1 MMSHIINMLAWRGLQ
16 GESGPGGSGEMSM
29 VAQALAD
36 RLSRRGIHYGWVIVA
51 VTFLT
56 TLTTAGAMGLP
67 GALILPLSK
76 EFGWDVAEISSAIAI
91 RLVLFGLMAPIAA
104 ALIETYGVRRVVI
117 AAIAFIV
124 TGLMFALVMTTVWHL
139 VLLWG
144 IVVGIGTGMTALV
157 LGAIIATRWFT
168 ARRGLVIG
176 MLTASSATGQ
186 LVFLPLAAWLVDHV
200 GWRYALVPTI
210 IALGLV
216 GLLVA
221 VFMRDRPSDLGLAPY
236 GEAPKAKAA
245 VVPPPPVFTW
255 AFTVLRDASSST
267 AFWVLAAT
275 FFICGLSTN
284 GLIQSHFISL
294 CADYGMPSVEA
305 ASTLAMMGM
314 FDLVGTI
321 GSGWLSDRYD
331 CRALLCFYYG
341 LRGLS
346 LLFLPYSTF
355 TLYGLS
361 LFAVFYGLDWIA
373 TVPPTVRL
381 AGQAFGRERSGVVF
395 GWIFASHQ
403 IGAAVAAFGAGL
415 TRSALNTYLPAF
427 FFAGSMCV
435 VAAGIVWLIRR
446 PPVTVVPAPAPA

>member
-1 MMSHIINMLAWRGLQ
+1 
-16 GESGPGGSGEMSM
+16 
-29 VAQALAD
+29 
-36 RLSRRGIHYGWVIVA
+36 
-51 VTFLT
+51 
-56 TLTTAGAMGLP
+56 
-67 GALILPLSK
+67 
-76 EFGWDVAEISSAIAI
+76 
-91 RLVLFGLMAPIAA
+91 
-104 ALIETYGVRRVVI
+104 
-117 AAIAFIV
+117 
-124 TGLMFALVMTTVWHL
+124 
-139 VLLWG
+139 
-144 IVVGIGTGMTALV
+144 
-157 LGAIIATRWFT
+157 
-168 ARRGLVIG
+168 

-210 IALGLV
+210 IALAVV

-221 VFMRDRPSDLGLAPY
+221 VFMRDRPSDLGLAPF
-236 GEAPKAKAA
+236 GEAPSAKAF
-245 VVPPPPVFTW
+245 VVPPPPAFTW
-255 AFTVLRDASSST
+255 AFTVLRDASSSPT
-267 AFWVLAAT
+267 FWILAAT

-294 CADYGMPSVEA
+294 CADFGMPSVEA
-305 ASTLAMMGM
+305 ASTLAMMGI
-314 FDLVGTI
+314 FDLAGTI

-331 CRALLCFYYG
+331 SRALLCWYYG

-381 AGQAFGRERSGVVF
+381 AAQNFGRERSGVVF

-415 TRSALNTYLPAF
+415 TRSMLNTYLPAF
-427 FFAGSMCV
+427 FFAGSMCL
-435 VAAGIVWLIRR
+435 VAAAIVWFIRR
-446 PPVTVVPAPAPA
+446 PPVAVVPAAAPA